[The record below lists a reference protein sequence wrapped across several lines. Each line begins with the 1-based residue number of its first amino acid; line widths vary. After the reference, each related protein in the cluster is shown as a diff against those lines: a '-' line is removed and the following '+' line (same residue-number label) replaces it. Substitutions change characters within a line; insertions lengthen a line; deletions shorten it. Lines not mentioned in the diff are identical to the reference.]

1 MRKVYYVATTQVGR
15 HEVLDVG
22 VLCGVQRRGVCS
34 WSSARRSAEW
44 EVLRPGL
51 KGLLL
56 ELGTA
61 LDRAGGVVAGS
72 QGPKVSLLE
81 LSLALGGLRGA
92 RRGPKGDR

>member
-1 MRKVYYVATTQVGR
+1 MSPPRRLVVMRCSTLGCSVGCNGAGCAPGAWR
-15 HEVLDVG
+15 D
-22 VLCGVQRRGVCS
+22 
-34 WSSARRSAEW
+34 APAEQ

-56 ELGTA
+56 ELGTS

-72 QGPKVSLLE
+72 QGPKGSLLE
-81 LSLALGGLRGA
+81 LSLALGGPGGA